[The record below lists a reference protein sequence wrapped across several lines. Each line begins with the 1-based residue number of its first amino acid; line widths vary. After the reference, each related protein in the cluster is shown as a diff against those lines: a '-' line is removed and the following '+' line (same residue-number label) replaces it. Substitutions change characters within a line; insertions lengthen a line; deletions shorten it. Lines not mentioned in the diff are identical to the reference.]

1 MGTYGCKVI
10 VMAPPAARRRNPRG
24 QGGQL
29 RDEIL
34 TAARELLIETGT
46 DSAVTLRAIARKVG
60 IAPPSIYAHFDTPDQ
75 IVEAVV
81 TETRSLLVRQLE
93 TARAEADGAR
103 ERLLADC
110 RAYLAFGAERP
121 ELYAL
126 LFSRPRP
133 RGHSTT
139 EERVDQAVHHL
150 APIVGETVAAGSRP
164 PRRSRYSC
172 ATSPTRCTTAR
183 PVRRTPSPRRPPSG
197 RPCTASSCSAP
208 GFPASRG
215 RPRPTGG
222 RDHQPPR
229 LPARAHDRMTFP
241 RDAPTRPSPGGVVT
255 S

>member
-1 MGTYGCKVI
+1 MRTYACKVI
-10 VMAPPAARRRNPRG
+10 AMAPPAARRRNPRG

-29 RDEIL
+29 RDEIV

-93 TARAEADGAR
+93 AARAEAEDAR

-133 RGHSTT
+133 KGHSTT
-139 EERVDQAVHHL
+139 EERVDQAVRQL
-150 APIVGETVAAGSRP
+150 APIVGESIAAQLAPAEAFSILLRDVADAMHDGTSRADDP
-164 PRRSRYSC
+164 F
-172 ATSPTRCTTAR
+172 TTATALWAALHGLILLR
-183 PVRRTPSPRRPPSG
+183 ARIPRFPWPPPGPLEDEIISRLAFPSG
-197 RPCTASSCSAP
+197 PTTA
-208 GFPASRG
+208 
-215 RPRPTGG
+215 
-222 RDHQPPR
+222 
-229 LPARAHDRMTFP
+229 
-241 RDAPTRPSPGGVVT
+241 
-255 S
+255 

>member
-29 RDEIL
+29 RDEIV

-81 TETRSLLVRQLE
+81 TGTRSLLVRHLE
-93 TARAEADGAR
+93 TARAGAEGAR

-110 RAYLAFGAERP
+110 HAYLVFGAEQP

-133 RGHSTT
+133 KGSTT
-139 EERVDQAVHHL
+139 EESVDQAVRRL
-150 APIVGETVAAGSRP
+150 APIVGETVASQLAPAEAFSILLRDVADAMHDGTSGAQDALATATALWAALHGLILLRAHIPRFPWPPPGPLEEEIISRLAFP
-164 PRRSRYSC
+164 YGP
-172 ATSPTRCTTAR
+172 
-183 PVRRTPSPRRPPSG
+183 
-197 RPCTASSCSAP
+197 AP
-208 GFPASRG
+208 G
-215 RPRPTGG
+215 
-222 RDHQPPR
+222 
-229 LPARAHDRMTFP
+229 
-241 RDAPTRPSPGGVVT
+241 
-255 S
+255 

>member
-1 MGTYGCKVI
+1 M
-10 VMAPPAARRRNPRG
+10 
-24 QGGQL
+24 
-29 RDEIL
+29 

-93 TARAEADGAR
+93 TARAEADSAR

-133 RGHSTT
+133 RGSSTT
-139 EERVDQAVHHL
+139 EERVDQAVRHL
-150 APIVGETVAAGSRP
+150 APIVGETVASQLAPAEAFSILLRDVADAMHDGTSRAEDPLTTATALWAALHGLILLRARIPRFPWPPPAHWRTRSSAASPSRP
-164 PRRSRYSC
+164 APRPHDVRARGPDSPFPRRSFHPMRVGITGHRGLS
-172 ATSPTRCTTAR
+172 AEVERK
-183 PVRRTPSPRRPPSG
+183 VR
-197 RPCTASSCSAP
+197 ALIEA
-208 GFPASRG
+208 A
-215 RPRPTGG
+215 
-222 RDHQPPR
+222 
-229 LPARAHDRMTFP
+229 
-241 RDAPTRPSPGGVVT
+241 VT
-255 S
+255 SYA